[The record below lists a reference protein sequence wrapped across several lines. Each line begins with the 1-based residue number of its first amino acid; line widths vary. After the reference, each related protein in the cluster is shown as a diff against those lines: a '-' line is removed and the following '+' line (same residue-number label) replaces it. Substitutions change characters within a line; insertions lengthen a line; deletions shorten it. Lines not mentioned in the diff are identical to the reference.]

1 MMTLGPTALRV
12 SRTRDMRVSW
22 RLGAAGGCC
31 RSGAWDMAHHP
42 FIILHLF
49 HRLGVGG
56 ARVRGGSGPPPPGKR
71 PWPWVPGHLL
81 FFL

>member
-31 RSGAWDMAHHP
+31 RSGAWQNYFLEDE
-42 FIILHLF
+42 
-49 HRLGVGG
+49 VGE
-56 ARVRGGSGPPPPGKR
+56 RWVRGSGSFMPSLEILSKGR
-71 PWPWVPGHLL
+71 V
-81 FFL
+81 